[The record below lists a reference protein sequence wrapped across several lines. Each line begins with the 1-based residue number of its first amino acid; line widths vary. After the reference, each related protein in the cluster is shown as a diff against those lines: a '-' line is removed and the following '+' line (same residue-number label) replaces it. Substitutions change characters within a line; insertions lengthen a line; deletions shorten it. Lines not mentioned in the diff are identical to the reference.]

1 MLKAES
7 EATSSDSTKIGTS
20 RSVVKLLRD
29 SLEPVRLHVQC
40 TGTMMGKQEEENAS
54 KQCQFSI
61 KRKRK
66 EPPR

>member
-7 EATSSDSTKIGTS
+7 EATSSDSTKIGT
-20 RSVVKLLRD
+20 SVVKLLRD

-40 TGTMMGKQEEENAS
+40 TGTMVGKQEEENTS